1 MSKPERALLGAIVMA
16 VLLPS
21 TLQAQPVA
29 RTFAELQ
36 AILKPS
42 DYVIVVDRSDREVW
56 GRVTAVSP
64 DTLTVVRVLKTAGRL
79 ETTADRR
86 AFVEDSV
93 AAVFRSDATGT
104 RGAGVYPASWAH
116 LGSVPDGTELTV
128 VLASGERRQVRSAG
142 LTADG
147 LRVRTASGGQ
157 EMFGRSDV
165 LRVERHGV
173 NDPVGNGIAIGALA
187 GAAACWGLVAASYA
201 GCTGSCEAPAPEPI
215 YAIAIGMGAGVGALV
230 GWVADRTHKGKE
242 VIFPTVLPVVTA
254 DRKAIAVSF
263 RF

>member
-1 MSKPERALLGAIVMA
+1 MTMAGRALLGATLMA
-16 VLLPS
+16 ALLPPS
-21 TLQAQPVA
+21 SEAQPVA
-29 RTFAELQ
+29 RTFAELRTV
-36 AILKPS
+36 LKPTE
-42 DYVIVVDRSDREVW
+42 YVIVVDRAARETW
-56 GRVTAVSP
+56 GKVTSVT
-64 DTLTVVRVLKTAGRL
+64 DETLTVAPMLKTENRI
-79 ETTADRR
+79 ETTGDRR
-86 AFVEDSV
+86 PFPEERV
-93 AAVFRSDATGT
+93 AAVFRSDATGA
-104 RGAGVYPASWAH
+104 RGAGVYPVSWARVEA
-116 LGSVPDGTELTV
+116 VPDGTELTV
-128 VLASGERRQVRSAG
+128 VLASGERRKVRAAG

-201 GCTGSCEAPAPEPI
+201 GCTGSCEAPAPGPI

-230 GWVADRTHKGKE
+230 GWVADRTHKGTE
-242 VIFPTVLPVVTA
+242 SIFPTVVTFVTR
-254 DRKAIAVSF
+254 DRKGIALSI